1 MDLMSIPRLQLDF
14 ETSWSTYLGD
24 DVNRP
29 LGRAEDVAVIDSLLA
44 VADRYDAMLL
54 DGFGVLNC
62 GEAAISG
69 MPEMWRALQAR
80 GVTLL
85 ILSNGATGQTADAV
99 QKYRALDFPVSAD
112 DILTSRDA
120 TRVGLESFSAQHP
133 DWCWGVSPMGG
144 RKLDDLP
151 GRFQSLERDADW
163 DDVDGFLLV
172 TTLHWT
178 ARHTELLEAALR
190 RRARPV
196 WVANP
201 DVTAPFPH
209 HFSLEPGHVAR
220 GVASLPG
227 VDVSWFGKPHANVY
241 DLALSRLR
249 ARLPDLKRERVLM
262 VGDSPHTDILGAR
275 NYGLHSCLTLDFG
288 LLRGQPLG
296 QRLAECGIWPQY
308 LMTSDAGVWSA
319 Q

>member
-209 HFSLEPGHVAR
+209 HFSLDAAHRYTRRPQLRVAQ
-220 GVASLPG
+220 
-227 VDVSWFGKPHANVY
+227 
-241 DLALSRLR
+241 
-249 ARLPDLKRERVLM
+249 LPDTGFRVA
-262 VGDSPHTDILGAR
+262 AR
-275 NYGLHSCLTLDFG
+275 PAARSTPGRVRNMAPIPDDQRRRRVVSAVVCRFG
-288 LLRGQPLG
+288 
-296 QRLAECGIWPQY
+296 
-308 LMTSDAGVWSA
+308 
-319 Q
+319 